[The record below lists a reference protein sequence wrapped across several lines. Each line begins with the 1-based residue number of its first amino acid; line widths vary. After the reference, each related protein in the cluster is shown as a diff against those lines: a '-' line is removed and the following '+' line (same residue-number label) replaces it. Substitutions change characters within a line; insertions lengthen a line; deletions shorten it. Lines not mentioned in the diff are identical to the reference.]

1 MITKEQENQVAAY
14 LISKKLSPQIL
25 IEVKDHFIL
34 QITDLM
40 DNENK
45 NFHEAFL
52 ATKFSWKKE
61 LDMVRADLF
70 SFRKVTRIEKD
81 VLSHRF
87 RKIMVIS
94 TMFSALSF
102 LLLLLNNNLFVTLQI
117 LFLGGWFLLLIYN
130 LIKKQMKLSNYIAMS
145 FHPLLVRNFLLGI
158 AVFLIGHALMVDYCE
173 IIDRH
178 MNKVL
183 LMYSLV
189 VQVQLLYFNS
199 RKVNVLI

>member
-81 VLSHRF
+81 ILSHRF

-102 LLLLLNNNLFVTLQI
+102 LLLLLDNNLFVTLQI

-173 IIDRH
+173 IIDRQ

>member
-81 VLSHRF
+81 ILSHRF

-102 LLLLLNNNLFVTLQI
+102 LLLLLDNNLFVTLQI

-158 AVFLIGHALMVDYCE
+158 AVFLIGHSLMVDYCE
-173 IIDRH
+173 IIDRQ

-183 LMYSLV
+183 LMYSLL

>member
-81 VLSHRF
+81 ILSHRF

-102 LLLLLNNNLFVTLQI
+102 LLLLLDNDLFVTLQI

-130 LIKKQMKLSNYIAMS
+130 LIKKRMKLSNYIAMS

-158 AVFLIGHALMVDYCE
+158 AVFLIGHALMVDYYE

-183 LMYSLV
+183 LMYSLL